1 MEVISGFKRYFQKYL
16 KDRFVAQKG
25 YIWDSS
31 TTNHSHKKRED
42 SLETRAELAVLRTYV
57 ENQSILEL
65 ILFYLASKY
74 KQTKEK
80 GSDDCFWTHIFTFY
94 FFIIMFSLLSGF
106 FLLFFLSTC
115 KYNRIKLCYNKLHF
129 VKETK
134 ISTVSNT
141 SCSYIL
147 SSCWKSS
154 LNLSI
159 TFYVYIFFSLHIF
172 LSQNWWQDQFR
183 YLTYQEKCI
192 ILSSRNIS
200 VIHNIQFALN
210 FS

>member
-31 TTNHSHKKRED
+31 TTNHSHKKRKD

-106 FLLFFLSTC
+106 FLLFFFCQDANTTGLNCAIISCTLS
-115 KYNRIKLCYNKLHF
+115 KKQKLALYQTHPAPIFYLLVESPPSIFPLHF
-129 VKETK
+129 MC
-134 ISTVSNT
+134 I
-141 SCSYIL
+141 Y
-147 SSCWKSS
+147 
-154 LNLSI
+154 
-159 TFYVYIFFSLHIF
+159 F
-172 LSQNWWQDQFR
+172 FR
-183 YLTYQEKCI
+183 YT
-192 ILSSRNIS
+192 
-200 VIHNIQFALN
+200 